1 MKKNNFLKQ
10 ILSGALLIA
19 VAAGFTS
26 CKKDD
31 VDETGSAR
39 IKVVNAS
46 SASIPQSVFL
56 ANSAIVQGGLAF
68 NNSSDYITTNSGNNL
83 QLEFRNE
90 GSTTAYASGRFDVD
104 NGSSY
109 TAFLAGDG
117 QQARV
122 KFYKD
127 DLSAPAGGQAKVRF
141 VHLSDAAP
149 ANVDIRRSSGANL
162 AANLAKD
169 NASNFMNIEPG
180 ILSLQVYSAGGTQSL
195 GTFNL
200 SSFAEGRI
208 YTVYITGSTTQNI
221 AVRQITHN

>member
-1 MKKNNFLKQ
+1 MKKNNFFKQ
-10 ILSGALLIA
+10 ILSGTLILALA
-19 VAAGFTS
+19 VGFTS

-46 SASIPQSVFL
+46 SASNAQSVFL
-56 ANSAIVQGGLAF
+56 ANNAIIQGGLAF
-68 NNSSDYITTNSGNNL
+68 SNSSDYITTNSGNNL
-83 QLEFRNE
+83 NLEFRNE

-122 KFYKD
+122 KLYED
-127 DLSAPAGGQAKVRF
+127 DLAAPAGGQAKVRF

-149 ANVDIRRSSGANL
+149 ANVDIRRNSTTNL
-162 AANLAKD
+162 AANLARD

-180 ILSLQVYSAGGTQSL
+180 ILSLQVYAAGGTENL
-195 GTFNL
+195 GTFDL
-200 SSFAEGRI
+200 SAFVEGKI
-208 YTVYITGSTTQNI
+208 YTVYITGSTAQNI
-221 AVRQITHN
+221 TVRQITHN

>member
-1 MKKNNFLKQ
+1 MKKNNFFKQ
-10 ILSGALLIA
+10 ILSGSLILALA
-19 VAAGFTS
+19 VGFTS

-46 SASIPQSVFL
+46 SASNAQSVFL
-56 ANSAIVQGGLAF
+56 ANNAIIQGGLAF
-68 NNSSDYITTNSGNNL
+68 SNSSDYITTNSGNNL
-83 QLEFRNE
+83 NLEFRNE

-122 KFYKD
+122 KLYKD
-127 DLSAPAGGQAKVRF
+127 DLAAPAGGQAKVRF

-149 ANVDIRRSSGANL
+149 ANVDIRRNSTTNL
-162 AANLAKD
+162 AANLARD

-180 ILSLQVYSAGGTQSL
+180 ILSLQVYAAGGTENL
-195 GTFNL
+195 GTFDL
-200 SSFAEGRI
+200 SAFAEGKI
-208 YTVYITGSTTQNI
+208 YTVYITGSTAQNI
-221 AVRQITHN
+221 TVRQITHN